1 MSSPK
6 SINDWSCKF
15 FFSLLLDEVKKCLD
29 TATPCHVKPTA
40 SRKHMAFWNMGIFT
54 RQILT
59 QQNNYV
65 EYFSNIP

>member
-15 FFSLLLDEVKKCLD
+15 FFSLLLDEVKKRLD
-29 TATPCHVKPTA
+29 TATPCPVKPTA